1 MSLSQETVTAVKKTI
16 PSVGK
21 NAEKITTRMY
31 EILFSKYPETKPLFA
46 NAQGD
51 QHKKLA
57 GAIAAFAANIDNLGA
72 LSAAV
77 EKMANTHVLT
87 KVKPEHYPMVADALI
102 TAMGDVLGD
111 DFTDEYKQAWI
122 EAYTFLANI
131 LMQREKELYSQQN
144 S

>member
-1 MSLSQETVTAVKKTI
+1 MSLSTETITAVKKTI
-16 PSVGK
+16 PLIGK

-57 GAIAAFAANIDNLGA
+57 GAIAAFATNIDNLEA
-72 LSAAV
+72 LSGAV
-77 EKMANTHVLT
+77 EKMATTHVQT
-87 KVKPEHYPMVADALI
+87 NVKPEHYPMVADALI
-102 TAMGDVLGD
+102 TAMGDILGD

-122 EAYTFLANI
+122 EAYNFLANI
-131 LMQREKELYSQQN
+131 LIQREKELYDQQN
-144 S
+144 